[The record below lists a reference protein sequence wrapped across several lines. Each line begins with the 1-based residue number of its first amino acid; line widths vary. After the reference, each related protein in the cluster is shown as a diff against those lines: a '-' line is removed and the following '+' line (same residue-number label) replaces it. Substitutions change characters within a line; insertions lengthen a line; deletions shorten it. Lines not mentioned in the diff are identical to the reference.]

1 MKGGIARMATLALV
15 FGLGAGIAGAQ
26 NSTSSESLVD
36 LARQLKAQRAK
47 SQEKSKVFTNDD
59 LAALPPLPG
68 ASKPAAAQAKPT
80 QETSGKGAGKESA
93 SATLAGPDQEPHGEK
108 YFREHMGELEARLGL
123 DERELNVLRQKL
135 QLGALMYYPDPNKG
149 LLQESGPTAM
159 SDIHKLQDQI
169 TKKEADV
176 AADQGGIDDLR
187 EQLRRDAGDAGW
199 LRNVPASKA
208 SEGEAEKPKYKQGTK
223 EYWQAR
229 FKSARARLADAHE
242 RQQLAEDELNLLQI
256 QGARELNPNAKAE
269 LDEKAKAKGDE
280 VSQNR
285 AATEEA
291 QRALDDLLREFQA
304 SGAPEEWS
312 ESEAS
317 SH

>member
-1 MKGGIARMATLALV
+1 MKGGIARMTTLALV
-15 FGLGAGIAGAQ
+15 LGLGAGMAAAQ
-26 NSTSSESLVD
+26 NSTSSESLAD

-68 ASKPAAAQAKPT
+68 TSKPAAARAKST
-80 QETSGKGAGKESA
+80 QETSGKEAGKESA
-93 SATLAGPDQEPHGEK
+93 SAPLAGTDQEPHAEK

-123 DERELNVLRQKL
+123 DERELNVLQQKL
-135 QLGALMYYPDPNKG
+135 QLGELMYYPDPNKG

-159 SDIHKLQDQI
+159 SDVHDLQERV
-169 TKKEADV
+169 TKKEADI
-176 AADQGGIDDLR
+176 AADQGAIEDLR
-187 EQLRRDAGDAGW
+187 EQLRRDGGDAGW
-199 LRNVPASKA
+199 LRNVPAR
-208 SEGEAEKPKYKQGTK
+208 EVGEDQAEKPKYKQGTK

-229 FKSARARLADAHE
+229 FKSARARLAESQE

-256 QGARELNPNAKAE
+256 QDARELNPDAKAE
-269 LDEKAKAKGDE
+269 LGAKVKTKEDD
-280 VSQNR
+280 VSKNR

-291 QRALDDLLREFQA
+291 QRALDDLVREFQA

-312 ESEAS
+312 QE
-317 SH
+317 

>member
-1 MKGGIARMATLALV
+1 MKGRIVGMATLALV
-15 FGLGAGIAGAQ
+15 FGLGAGIAAAQ
-26 NSTSSESLVD
+26 NSTSSESLGD

-68 ASKPAAAQAKPT
+68 TSKPATAQAKPT
-80 QETSGKGAGKESA
+80 QETSGKQAAKESA
-93 SATLAGPDQEPHGEK
+93 GATPAGTDQEPHGEK
-108 YFREHMGELEARLGL
+108 YFREHMGELEARLAL
-123 DERELNVLRQKL
+123 DERELNVLQQKL
-135 QLGALMYYPDPNKG
+135 QLGELMYYPDPNKG

-159 SDIHKLQDQI
+159 SDIHDLQERV

-176 AADQGGIDDLR
+176 AADQDAIEGLR
-187 EQLRRDAGDAGW
+187 EQLRRDGGDAGW
-199 LRNVPASKA
+199 LRNVAASKA
-208 SEGEAEKPKYKQGTK
+208 SEGEAEKPKYQKGTK

-256 QGARELNPNAKAE
+256 RGARELNPDAKAE
-269 LDEKAKAKGDE
+269 LDDTIKAKGDE
-280 VSQNR
+280 VSQAR
-285 AATEEA
+285 AATEGA
-291 QRALDDLLREFQA
+291 QRALDDLLKEFQA

-312 ESEAS
+312 QG
-317 SH
+317 